1 MIRNLLTTTVLF
13 LTVAFSFSQADT
25 IINQRMENWENVGQ
39 DTEEPIQWNSNKT
52 GGGNA
57 TSGPNTLRRDTS
69 TLFGGQYCARVRS
82 GSTIGIVVNGALTT
96 GRVEAPSFTK
106 SEGYIRAIPTNAPY
120 RMPFVSRPDSFV
132 FWIRYSPNG
141 SDYARVEA
149 RLHVGYAYAPEAPV
163 GGNHPD
169 STQNIIAR
177 ALWNNSAATNKT
189 ITNWTRISIPFTYV
203 DNRIP
208 QYILITSTSSG
219 DQNGGTNGSTMW
231 LDEFRV
237 IYNPTLQLSGN
248 KNYGTFYVSA
258 NSGASI
264 NVPYTATGTYVSGN
278 TFTAQLSNAAG
289 SFASPVAL
297 GTLSSLVS
305 GAVNGTIPAGTAAGS
320 GYLVRVV
327 SNNPPIISDTGTAT
341 IVLVASSIAPSS
353 AQTIAANANGTQLN
367 VTETAG
373 ATSREWKFATTAGGP
388 YQSFTAA
395 QTNTSY
401 TPNFAAAGTYFVVC
415 ETTYPGGTVVRSNE
429 VQVNVVSNSIAPAAP
444 QSLLVNAAGTT
455 LTVTES
461 STASSRVWKFTTTS
475 GSNYQV
481 FNPNETSSTFT
492 PQFATAG
499 NYYVVC
505 ESVISGVTVRSNEV
519 LISVN
524 SVTLAVTSVTGFPI
538 DFSPNAPNKNVTVTY
553 AVNGGSFNAG
563 NIFTAQ
569 LSDTNGSFANPLN
582 IGTLNATTGGTINA
596 IVPNTTVGGTQYR
609 VRVIASNPAVFGTD
623 NGTDLV
629 IDQFSNSIAAPTKQT
644 IQYATNGNP
653 LIVSESQIAT
663 SRQWKFGSSLTGPFQ
678 SFSPANTGV
687 SYLPNFALPGT
698 YFVVCTSFNQFGDS
712 VTSNAVEF
720 EVTNGTQLTTLTVV
734 GAPFYIS
741 PKANATGSVAFTS
754 NIIFDA
760 NNQFTAE
767 LSDAN
772 GSFGNP
778 TAVGSLNG
786 NTISPIAI
794 TIPNG
799 IQGSNQYRL
808 RVVSSSPAAIGTQS
822 NSFAVIPFEISITPN
837 DTQNAVVNIPANTL
851 VANETHTAIKRE
863 WLVSFISGSFYNSFS
878 PKETGVTI
886 NPVFLGAGTAYVV
899 CRSVNASDDTV
910 QSGEVVF
917 LIEEPNAI
925 GEVGTMQ
932 MKAWFGYNRLN
943 VEWKENSNATLSL
956 FNIAGSKVL
965 NEQSISTGLNT
976 FETVDLPAGVY
987 LMQVSFK
994 GETKQLKLR
1003 K

>member
-1 MIRNLLTTTVLF
+1 MIKNVIVTTVLF
-13 LTVAFSFSQADT
+13 LTSFYSFSQDT

-82 GSTIGIVVNGALTT
+82 GSTLGIVVNGALTT
-96 GRVEAPSFTK
+96 GRVEAPSFSK
-106 SEGYIRAIPTNAPY
+106 SEGYIRTIPTNSAY
-120 RMPFVSRPDSFV
+120 RMPFASRPDSFV

-149 RLHVGYAYAPEAPV
+149 RLHVGYAYAPETPV

-177 ALWNNSAATNKT
+177 ALWNNSAASNKT
-189 ITNWTRISIPFTYV
+189 IANWTRISVPFTYV

-219 DQNGGTNGSTMW
+219 DQNGGVNGSTMW

-237 IYNPTLQLSGN
+237 IYNPTLQLVGS

-258 NSGASI
+258 SSGASI
-264 NVPYTATGTYVSGN
+264 NVPYIASGTYATGN

-289 SFASPVAL
+289 SFASPVGL
-297 GTLSSLVS
+297 GSLSSVVS
-305 GAVNGTIPAGTAAGS
+305 GTINGSIPAGTAAGS

-327 SNNPPIISDTGTAT
+327 SDNPLIISDTGTAT

-353 AQTIAANANGTQLN
+353 TQTIAANVNGTQLS

-373 ATSREWKFATTAGGP
+373 AISREWKFSTTTGGP

-395 QTNTSY
+395 QTNTTY

-415 ETTYPGGTVVRSNE
+415 ETTYPGGTLVRSNE
-429 VQVNVVSNSIAPAAP
+429 VQINVVSNSIAPAAP
-444 QSLLVNAAGTT
+444 QSLLVNALGTA

-475 GSNYQV
+475 GSNYQA
-481 FNPNETSSTFT
+481 FTPNQTSTTYT

-499 NYYVVC
+499 NYYVIC
-505 ESVISGVTVRSNEV
+505 ESVINGVTVRSNEV

-538 DFSPNAPNKNVTVTY
+538 DFSPNAPNKNVAITFSVS
-553 AVNGGSFNAG
+553 GGNFNSG
-563 NIFTAQ
+563 NVFTAQ
-569 LSDTNGSFANPLN
+569 LSDANGSFANPVN
-582 IGTLNATTGGTINA
+582 IGTLAATASGVINA
-596 IVPNTTVGGTQYR
+596 IVPNTTAGGIQYR
-609 VRVIASNPAVFGTD
+609 VRVIGSNPAVFGAD
-623 NGTDLV
+623 NGNDLV
-629 IDQFSNSIAAPTKQT
+629 IDQFSNSIGSTSKQT
-644 IQYATNGNP
+644 IQYGTNGNP
-653 LIVSESQIAT
+653 LVVNESQNAT
-663 SRQWKFGSSLTGPFQ
+663 SRKWKFGNSAAGPFQ
-678 SFSPANTGV
+678 SFSPIV
-687 SYLPNFALPGT
+687 SSVTYIPNFALPGT
-698 YFVVCTSFNQFGDS
+698 YFIVCTSFNQFGDS
-712 VTSNAVEF
+712 VTSNAVEI
-720 EVTNGTQLTTLTVV
+720 EVTNGTQLTTLVVV

-772 GSFGNP
+772 GNFGAATP
-778 TAVGSLNG
+778 VGTLSG
-786 NTISPIAI
+786 SVVSPISI

-799 IQGSNQYRL
+799 IQGSNKYRL

-851 VANETHTAIKRE
+851 IANETHNAIRRE
-863 WLVSFISGSFYNSFS
+863 WLVSFISGSFYNSFN
-878 PKETGVTI
+878 PKETGISI
-886 NPVFLGAGTAYVV
+886 NPVFLGAGTAYVI

-917 LIEEPNAI
+917 LVEEPNAI
-925 GEVGTMQ
+925 GEAATLK
-932 MKAWFGYNRLN
+932 MKAWFGDNSLN
-943 VEWKENSNATLSL
+943 VEWKENSNATISL

-976 FETVDLPAGVY
+976 FETVYLPSGVY
-987 LMQVSFK
+987 LIQLHFN
-994 GETKQLKLR
+994 GQTRQLKLS